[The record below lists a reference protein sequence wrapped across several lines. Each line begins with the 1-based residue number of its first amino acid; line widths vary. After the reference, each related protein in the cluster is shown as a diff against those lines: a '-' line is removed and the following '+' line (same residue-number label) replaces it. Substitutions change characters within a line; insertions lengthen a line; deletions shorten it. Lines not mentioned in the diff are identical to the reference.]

1 MSGAVIGSC
10 DELSCD
16 EWMVRSGAVIGS
28 CDELS
33 EVRFDGSGGN
43 GKRRDPSEKHE
54 PHTVMWGKTDGYG
67 ALLDVQMSFCAAGG
81 RDCAPLQK

>member
-1 MSGAVIGSC
+1 MIWEEGA
-10 DELSCD
+10 
-16 EWMVRSGAVIGS
+16 A
-28 CDELS
+28 
-33 EVRFDGSGGN
+33 GSGGN
-43 GKRRDPSEKHE
+43 GKRRDPSEKNE